1 MPDAI
6 PLEAAL
12 KGIAEAMLIG
22 LLVGAQRETQE
33 GVHPGIRDFL
43 LIGLV
48 GGICGLLRSIP
59 LAVAALATIGVLL
72 AVFHYEER
80 RKRTGIT
87 TEMAAVAT
95 FGLGFLTAS
104 PGLSFGPP
112 LAIGVTIAVVVFL
125 EMKTF
130 LQRLV
135 RETISEG
142 EFNDTLRFIAVAL
155 VVYPLLPP
163 GSYGPY
169 NAVTPRQVW
178 MFIIL
183 VSSIAYI
190 GYFLRRFLGEEKGL
204 AYTSVL
210 GGLASTMAVTL
221 QFARASRR
229 HPEDTHTYWWATVMA
244 NTVQF
249 PRTLVILLLVNTDLA
264 LVSLPPL
271 AAMLAAGIALSWLL
285 ARAERAAGK
294 HQLSVGGNPFRLR
307 PALQFGVL
315 FLGIVF
321 LSKVAA
327 IRLGTG
333 ALYGTSALGG
343 VVDPATVAASVSDLL
358 AVKQISLST
367 AEAAVLVAL
376 LANAILKLTLAAAF
390 GCRGFAW
397 RMAASMGVLFGLG
410 GLTWWFTA
418 PTP

>member
-1 MPDAI
+1 MS
-6 PLEAAL
+6 LEAAL
-12 KGIAEAMLIG
+12 TGIAEAMLIG

-33 GVHPGIRDFL
+33 GVHPGLRDFL

-48 GGICGLLRSIP
+48 GGICGLLESIP
-59 LAVAALATIGVLL
+59 LAVAALGTIGLLL

-80 RKRTGIT
+80 ENRTGIT
-87 TEMAAVAT
+87 TEMAAIVT

-104 PGLSFGPP
+104 RSLSYGPP
-112 LAIGVTIAVVVFL
+112 LAIGVAIAVVAFL
-125 EMKTF
+125 EMKAA

-135 RETISEG
+135 RVTINES
-142 EFNDTLRFIAVAL
+142 EFNDTLRFLAVVL

-169 NAVTPRQVW
+169 QAITPRRVW

-183 VSSIAYI
+183 VSSIAYV
-190 GYFLRRFLGEEKGL
+190 GYFLRKFLGEEKGL

-221 QFARASRR
+221 EFARASRQ
-229 HPEDTHTYWWATVMA
+229 HPENNQTYWWATVIA

-249 PRTLVILLLVNTDLA
+249 PRTIVILFFVNTDLA

-271 AAMLAAGIALSWLL
+271 GVMMAGGIVHSWLL
-285 ARAERAAGK
+285 ARAERATGK
-294 HQLSVGGNPFRLR
+294 HKLPVGGNPFRLR
-307 PALQFGVL
+307 PALQFGAL
-315 FLGIVF
+315 FLAIVF

-343 VVDPATVAASVSDLL
+343 IVDPATVAASVSDLL
-358 AVKQISLST
+358 GVKRISLWT
-367 AEAAVLVAL
+367 AEAAMLVAL
-376 LANAILKLTLAAAF
+376 LANTILKLALACL
-390 GCRGFAW
+390 GSRGFAW
-397 RMAASMGVLFGLG
+397 RIAASIVMLFGLG
-410 GLTWWFTA
+410 GIAWWLTA
-418 PTP
+418 PAQ